1 MKPSTINLI
10 RFLTI
15 LVMLAALTTGPA
27 GPALAQGGAG
37 EAVSAAFAGVVETI
51 INIIQGLTLVVGI
64 LGFVLYGFGK
74 VARGIFPE
82 LAQMTQQYIKDFT
95 VGVVVVYGATTIVEA
110 MVTSV
115 QGSF

>member
-1 MKPSTINLI
+1 MKPSTINLT

-15 LVMLAALTTGPA
+15 LVVLSVLAFGPA
-27 GPALAQGGAG
+27 GAALAQSGAG
-37 EAVSAAFAGVVETI
+37 DAVSSAFAGVVETI
-51 INIIQGLTLVVGI
+51 TSIIQGLTLVVGI

-95 VGVVVVYGATTIVEA
+95 VGVVVVYGAATIVEA
-110 MVTSV
+110 VVTSV

>member
-1 MKPSTINLI
+1 MKPSNITLI
-10 RFLTI
+10 RFFTSLVILSI
-15 LVMLAALTTGPA
+15 LVVGPA
-27 GPALAQGGAG
+27 GPALAQSGAG
-37 EAVSAAFAGVVETI
+37 DAVSAAFAGVVETI
-51 INIIQGLTLVVGI
+51 TSIIQGLTLVVGI

-95 VGVVVVYGATTIVEA
+95 VGVVVVYGAATIVEA
-110 MVTSV
+110 VVSSV